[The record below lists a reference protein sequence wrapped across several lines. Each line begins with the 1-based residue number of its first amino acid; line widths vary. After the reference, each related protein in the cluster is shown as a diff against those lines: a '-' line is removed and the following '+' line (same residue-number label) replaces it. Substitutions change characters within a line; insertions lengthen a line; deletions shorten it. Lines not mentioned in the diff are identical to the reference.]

1 MPGSLSD
8 LGRLLVG
15 LGLLLVV
22 VGALLVLA
30 GGPGGKLSW
39 LGRLPG
45 DIHVQR
51 GNWSFYFPLTTSIL
65 VSLVLTLLFA
75 LWSRR

>member
-1 MPGSLSD
+1 VLIGV
-8 LGRLLVG
+8 GVLLVIAG
-15 LGLLLVV
+15 G
-22 VGALLVLA
+22 LLVLS
-30 GGPGGKLSW
+30 GSLGDKVPF

-65 VSLVLTLLFA
+65 VSIVLTLLFA
-75 LWSRR
+75 FLSRR